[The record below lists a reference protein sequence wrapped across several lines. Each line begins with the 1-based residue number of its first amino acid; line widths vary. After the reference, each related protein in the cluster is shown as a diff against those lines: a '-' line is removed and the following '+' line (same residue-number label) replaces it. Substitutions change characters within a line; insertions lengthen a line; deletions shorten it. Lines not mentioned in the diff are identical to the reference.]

1 MPKPSSLKI
10 GVSGV
15 RGIVGESLSPQL
27 VTTFA
32 AAFGCHTGRG
42 PILVG
47 TDSRPS
53 REMVKRGVIAGLLS
67 VGCQPI
73 DLGVLP
79 VPALQHHIRQVK
91 ALGGICV
98 TASHNPVEWNAL
110 KFFAEDGILL
120 RPNQAAELTD
130 LYHQG
135 VFPRV
140 PANEIAELLYDD
152 TAILKHCESVLSHVD
167 VEAIRAKHFRVVC
180 DCCNG
185 AASIATPMFLKMLGC
200 DVVAIND
207 NIDLPFPHNPE
218 PVPENLGQICDA
230 VKKYGGEVGFV
241 QDADAD
247 RLALVNEFGNPV
259 GEEYTLALGILH
271 IAGRSKNPVV
281 VNISSSRLS
290 EDAAALCGVEMVY
303 AKVGEVN
310 VVQKM
315 LELGAIVGGEGNGG
329 LIVPAINPCRDSFV
343 GMALM
348 LEALAMSGLSMSEY
362 ANKLPHYALAR
373 RKIGIPARL
382 IQPALAKL
390 QEHYAGQTM
399 NFIDG
404 LKILWPDAWLQARG
418 SNTEPIM
425 RVIAEAPTQQ
435 RADELADGGLRV
447 IAEMQNG

>member
-140 PANEIAELLYDD
+140 SASEIAELLYDD
-152 TAILKHCESVLSHVD
+152 TAIMRHCKAVLSHVD
-167 VEAIRAKHFRVVC
+167 VDAIRARHFRVVC

-185 AASIATPMFLKMLGC
+185 AASAATPMFLEMLGC
-200 DVVAIND
+200 DVVPINHD
-207 NIDLPFPHNPE
+207 INLPFPHNPE
-218 PVPENLGQICDA
+218 PVPENLGQICEA
-230 VKKYGGEVGFV
+230 VKKYGAEIGFV

-271 IAGRSKNPVV
+271 LAGRSKKPVV

-290 EDAAALCGVEMVY
+290 EDAATLCGVPMIY

-315 LELGAIVGGEGNGG
+315 LELGSIVGGEGNGG
-329 LIVPAINPCRDSFV
+329 LIVPEINPCRDSFV
-343 GMALM
+343 AMAM
-348 LEALAMSGLSMSEY
+348 TLEALAMNGLSMSEY
-362 ANKLPHYALAR
+362 ADKLPHYALAR
-373 RKIGIPARL
+373 RKVVLPARL
-382 IQPALAKL
+382 IQPALARL
-390 QEHYAGQTM
+390 QESYADQKMDFT
-399 NFIDG
+399 DG
-404 LKILWPDAWLQARG
+404 MKLLWPDAWLQARG

-425 RVIAEAPTQQ
+425 RVTAEAPTQQ
-435 RADELADGGLRV
+435 RADELVDGALKV
-447 IAEMQNG
+447 ISEMQNG

>member
-1 MPKPSSLKI
+1 MPKSSSLKI

-15 RGIVGESLSPQL
+15 RGIVGDSLTPQL
-27 VTTFA
+27 ITSFA

-79 VPALQHHIRQVK
+79 VPSLQHHIREVK

-140 PANEIAELLYDD
+140 SANEIAELQYDD
-152 TAILKHCESVLSHVD
+152 TAIMCHCKDVLSHVD
-167 VEAIRAKHFRVVC
+167 VDAIRARKFRVVC

-185 AASIATPMFLKMLGC
+185 AASSATPMFLEMLGC
-200 DVVAIND
+200 EVIVIND

-218 PVPENLGQICDA
+218 PIPENLGQLCDA
-230 VKKYGGEVGFV
+230 VKKYHGEVGFV

-247 RLALVNEFGNPV
+247 RLALVNELGEPV

-271 IAGRSKNPVV
+271 LAGRSHKPVV
-281 VNISSSRLS
+281 VNVSSSRLG
-290 EDAAALCGVEMVY
+290 EDAAMICGVPMVY

-310 VVQKM
+310 VVSKM
-315 LELGAIVGGEGNGG
+315 IELGSTVGGEGNGG

-343 GMALM
+343 AMAM
-348 LEALAMSGLSMSEY
+348 TLEALAKNGLTMSQY
-362 ANKLPHYALAR
+362 ADKLPKYALAK
-373 RKIGIPARL
+373 RKISVPARL
-382 IQPALAKL
+382 VQPALAKL
-390 QEHYAGQTM
+390 QEHYADQKM

-425 RVIAEAPTQQ
+425 RVIAEAPTQE
-435 RADELADGGLRV
+435 RADALAEEGLQV
-447 IAEMQNG
+447 IEEVKNG